1 MKILLVGSGARE
13 HALAW
18 KLRQSPLCTE
28 LLIAPGN
35 PGMAELGRCVDIRSD
50 AVADL
55 TRLAVDQAVDL
66 VVVGPE
72 DPLALGLIDALAT
85 KNIRAFGPSLAGA
98 QLEADKTFSKKIMR
112 EALIP
117 TAEGKSFKSMRDA
130 IAYVETRTDAMV
142 VKAAGL
148 ARGKGVVICK
158 DPVEALDVVRD
169 IMEKKIFGP
178 AGSTIVIEEKLVGP
192 EISLLA
198 LIDGHTAYILES
210 AQDHKRIGEND
221 QGPNTGGMGAF
232 SPAPRMTDELGRKA
246 ESEIIVPLLDAL
258 ARHEIDYRGIIYA
271 GLMLTP
277 AGPKTLEFNC
287 RFGDPEAQVLMMRL
301 KSDLVEAMMA
311 CIDRKLDQITLE
323 WDPRPAV
330 CVVLAS
336 SGYGWER
343 DEKVVKG
350 VPISGLQ
357 EAAMMPDVKIF
368 HGGTAMRDGK
378 LVTNG
383 GRVLS
388 VCALGDTLDQA
399 RQKAYAAVEKISFP
413 GMQYRRDIGKNSG

>member
-178 AGSTIVIEEKLVGP
+178 AGSTIVIEEKLEGP

-246 ESEIIVPLLDAL
+246 EAEIIVPLLDAL

-413 GMQYRRDIGKNSG
+413 GMQYRRDIGKNSI

>member
-55 TRLAVDQAVDL
+55 TRFAVDQAVDL

-72 DPLALGLIDALAT
+72 DPLALGLIDALAA

-158 DPVEALDVVRD
+158 DPVEALDVVRN
-169 IMEKKIFGP
+169 IMEKKIFGA
-178 AGSTIVIEEKLVGP
+178 AGSTIVIEEKLEGP

-210 AQDHKRIGEND
+210 AQDHKRIGDHD

-258 ARHEIDYRGIIYA
+258 ARHEIDYRGIVYA

-301 KSDLVEAMMA
+301 KSDLVEAMLA
-311 CIDRKLDQITLE
+311 CIDRKLEQITLE

-336 SGYGWER
+336 SGYGWES
-343 DEKVVKG
+343 DDKVVKG

-357 EAAMMPDVKIF
+357 EAAAMPDVVIF
-368 HGGTAMRDGK
+368 HGGTAMRDGR

-413 GMQYRRDIGKNSG
+413 GMQYRRDIGKSGG